1 MGFFNPIFI
10 SYFCIIPISLK
21 MISINLLQIDEFA
34 EKINVDVNTTSGNKI
49 TKVYVWSSDT
59 FKDYSKAIDL
69 SSLIDGSDNTESFSI
84 FAQEHL
90 GVEKIVGL
98 WFVEFESDEEIIP
111 DNCIDNS
118 NTGLGV
124 VANLI
129 PYHEC
134 VLNKLLAIEVDDC
147 KPVINDG
154 CDECSGNIYYIN
166 TLVTT
171 LKDAIQFGYYEEAIR
186 IIKTL
191 DDLCDVCHTCPGY
204 GDTLLI
210 NGLGFSTINN
220 SLTDI
225 RVDEP
230 SDTFTP
236 TISLVESFF
245 GDSIEPITQPAPSFV
260 VSNAFVVVNDGTT
273 NTIVPFTNIGNST
286 LQLNEPIPIT
296 STVIVG
302 FNNFVY
308 HQDGSQQKSYSYSS
322 FVEDTIVVPVS
333 YAS

>member
-1 MGFFNPIFI
+1 
-10 SYFCIIPISLK
+10 

-34 EKINVDVNTTSGNKI
+34 EKINVDVNTTTGNNI

-59 FKDYSKAIDL
+59 FKDYTKAIDL

-90 GVEKIVGL
+90 GVEKITGL
-98 WFVEFESDEEIIP
+98 WFVEFESNEEVIP
-111 DNCIDNS
+111 DDCIDNS

-134 VLNKLLAIEVDDC
+134 LLNKLLAIEVDDC

-154 CDECSGNIYYIN
+154 CDECSGNIYYLN

-191 DDLCDVCHTCPGY
+191 DDLCDICHTCPDY

-210 NGLGFSTINN
+210 NGLGFSTVNN

-225 RVDEP
+225 RADEP
-230 SDTFTP
+230 SETFTP
-236 TISLVESFF
+236 TISLVEEFPIF
-245 GDSIEPITQPAPSFV
+245 GGDTGSQPAPSFV
-260 VSNAFVVVNDGTT
+260 VSNAFVVVNDGST
-273 NTIVPFTNIGNST
+273 NTIVPFTNIGNSQI
-286 LQLNEPIPIT
+286 QLNEPIATT

-308 HQDGSQQKSYSYSS
+308 HQDGSQQKSYVYSD
-322 FVEDTIVVPVS
+322 FTNDTIVVPVS